1 MSEHDAEAYEKLHR
15 KTERQTTMLKNI
27 IDSLEAKEKERQ
39 WAKHQTSGDLDDGKL
54 IEGMT
59 GEKTIY
65 RFVGGNWINYA
76 FRRRMDLPPEP
87 GSEQKNPK
95 RIRLVFDVSGSMYR
109 FNGFDQRLQRSLET
123 ALLVMEALEGKSD
136 KIKVI

>member
-1 MSEHDAEAYEKLHR
+1 MSEHDANAYESLH
-15 KTERQTTMLKNI
+15 KKIERQTTMLKNI

-65 RFVGGNWINYA
+65 R
-76 FRRRMDLPPEP
+76 
-87 GSEQKNPK
+87 
-95 RIRLVFDVSGSMYR
+95 
-109 FNGFDQRLQRSLET
+109 
-123 ALLVMEALEGKSD
+123 
-136 KIKVI
+136 